1 MSFNRKIASFTTVL
15 SVGLAFIAGAAEK
28 RPVTFDDILSIRAVA
43 EPAVSPD
50 GSTVL
55 FTVASWEAPRSE
67 DSDDPGKMEWV
78 SHVYRVAADGGEPS
92 QLTLGE
98 KGESAPAWSPDGA
111 WMSFL
116 AARADGAKKPAGPI
130 GEGPKRQ
137 IWLMR
142 ASGGEALQLTDA
154 KDGVTAYQ
162 WSPDGSAIAFTTR
175 DALSDEE
182 ERKRKRRDDPAVYE
196 GDSRMSHL
204 WTIDVES
211 REAVQRT
218 RSSEFTIKG
227 EPSFSPDG
235 SRIAFTAAPTLWLRD
250 GRDDV
255 YVLTLEGDNVEKV
268 TSNLGQDESPVFSP
282 DGKAIAFLTTPND
295 AAPLPDGTQIPD
307 LRNARL
313 AIYDVSTRTIRDLGD
328 AAFDRIPGE
337 PQWAPGGKRLFFT
350 VGDRA
355 YQEVYAYELA
365 SRRYLKLTNGAQA
378 ILGNLS
384 RDGSIAAMTIESPS
398 SPTEVFVSGPD
409 FARPKRLT
417 TMNPQVEG
425 LALGSS
431 EVVTWKSTEGYEVEG
446 VLVKPVGYEPE
457 KRYPLLVVVHGG
469 PTGAHFNYFRVRYG
483 DGGQHWAGQGWAV
496 LYPNPRGSTN
506 YGEEFMRGNLADW
519 GGGDYRDI
527 MKGVDAMVA
536 AGIADPERLA
546 IQGWSYGGYMTC
558 WTVSQTTRFKAAMIG
573 AGLTNLVSM
582 YGTNDV
588 PNYLGSFFNGT
599 LAPET
604 EHLYRERSGLTYA
617 DRVTTPTLI
626 LHGSADERVPIGQP
640 MEFFRALKDRGVP
653 TELVFYPR
661 EGHGLQE
668 YYHRLDRM
676 KRQYEWIARH
686 TLGGA
691 SGAAPT
697 LN

>member
-1 MSFNRKIASFTTVL
+1 MSLNRNVASL
-15 SVGLAFIAGAAEK
+15 STFLFAASLAAGAAEK
-28 RPVTFDDILSIRAVA
+28 RPVTFEDILSLRTVS

-50 GSTVL
+50 GRAVL
-55 FTVASWEAPRSE
+55 FTVASWEAAGTGDSE
-67 DSDDPGKMEWV
+67 KKEWV
-78 SHVYRVAADGGEPS
+78 SHVHLVAAGGGAPR
-92 QLTLGE
+92 QLTFGE
-98 KGESAPAWSPDGA
+98 KGEGAPAWSPDGE

-116 AARADGAKKPAGPI
+116 AARAEGAKKADVPI
-130 GEGPKRQ
+130 DEGPKRQ

-142 ASGGEALQLTDA
+142 ASGGEAFRLTDA
-154 KDGVTAYQ
+154 KEGVTAYQ
-162 WSPDGSAIAFTTR
+162 WSPDGSAIAFTAK
-175 DALSDEE
+175 DAYSEEE
-182 ERKRKRRDDPAVYE
+182 ERNRKRRDDPVVYE
-196 GDSRMSHL
+196 EDFRMSHL

-218 RSSEFTIKG
+218 RGSSFTVKG
-227 EPSFSPDG
+227 KPSFSPDG
-235 SRIAFTAAPTLWLRD
+235 SRIAFTASPTLWLRD

-255 YVLTLEGDNVEKV
+255 YVLALEGDKLEKI
-268 TSNLGQDESPVFSP
+268 TSNLGPDESPVFSP
-282 DGKAIAFLTTPND
+282 DGRTIAFLTTGD
-295 AAPLPDGTQIPD
+295 ESEPLPDGTQIPD

-313 AIYDVSTRTIRDLGD
+313 ALYDVSAGTIRDLGD
-328 AAFDRIPGE
+328 KAFDRIPGE
-337 PQWAPGGKRLFFT
+337 PRWAPGGDRLLFT

-365 SRRYLKLTNGAQA
+365 GRRYLKLTNGALA
-378 ILGNLS
+378 ILGNSS
-384 RDGSIAAMTIESPS
+384 RDGSVAVLTMESPS
-398 SPTEVFVSGPD
+398 SPAEVFVSGPD
-409 FARPKRLT
+409 FARPRRLT
-417 TMNPQVEG
+417 TMNPQVEA
-425 LALGSS
+425 LALGAS
-431 EVVTWKSTEGYEVEG
+431 EVVAWKSTEGYEVEG
-446 VLVKPVGYEPE
+446 VLVKPVGWEPA
-457 KRYPLLVVVHGG
+457 KRYPLLVVPHGG
-469 PTGAHFNYFRVRYG
+469 PTGAHFNHFRVRYG

-527 MKGVDAMVA
+527 MTGVDAMVT
-536 AGIADPERLA
+536 AGIADPGKLA

-558 WTVSQTTRFKAAMIG
+558 WTVAQTTRFKAAMIG

-604 EHLYRERSGLTYA
+604 EQLYRERSGLTYA

-626 LHGSADERVPIGQP
+626 LHGAADERVPIGQP

-668 YYHRLDRM
+668 YHHRLDRM

-686 TLGGA
+686 TLGAA

-697 LN
+697 PN

>member
-1 MSFNRKIASFTTVL
+1 MSFNRKIASCSTFFFV
-15 SVGLAFIAGAAEK
+15 AFSLVAGAAEK
-28 RPVTFDDILSIRAVA
+28 RPVTFEDILSVRAVA
-43 EPAVSPD
+43 EPAVAPD

-55 FTVASWEAPRSE
+55 FTVSSWEAAG
-67 DSDDPGKMEWV
+67 SDDSGKMEWV
-78 SHVYRVAADGGEPS
+78 SHVHRVAVDGGEPS
-92 QLTLGE
+92 QLTFGE
-98 KGESAPAWSPDGA
+98 KGESAPAWSPDGE

-116 AARADGAKKPAGPI
+116 AARGEGGKPAEGPVS
-130 GEGPKRQ
+130 EAPKRQ

-142 ASGGEALQLTDA
+142 ASGGEAFRLTDA
-154 KDGVTAYQ
+154 KEGVAAYQ
-162 WSPDGSAIAFTTR
+162 WSPDGSDIAFTAR
-175 DALSDEE
+175 DAYSEEE

-204 WTIDVES
+204 WTIDIDN
-211 REAVQRT
+211 RQAIQRT
-218 RSSEFTIKG
+218 RGSAFAVKG
-227 EPSFSPDG
+227 KPSFSPDG
-235 SRIAFTAAPTLWLRD
+235 LRIAITASPTLWLRD

-255 YVLTLEGDNVEKV
+255 YVLTLEGDKVEKI

-282 DGKAIAFLTTPND
+282 DGKTIAFLTTPND
-295 AAPLPDGTQIPD
+295 AEPLPDGTQIPD

-313 AIYDVSTRTIRDLGD
+313 ALYDLSTKKIVELGD
-328 AAFDRIPGE
+328 SSFDRIPGD
-337 PQWAPGGKRLFFT
+337 PQWTPGGDRLLFT

-355 YQEVYAYELA
+355 YLEIYAYEIA
-365 SRRYLKLTNGAQA
+365 TRRYTKLTEDVFAA
-378 ILGNLS
+378 LGNLS
-384 RDGSIAAMTIESPS
+384 RDGSVAALTIESPS
-398 SPTEVFVSGPD
+398 FPAEIFVSGPD
-409 FARPKRLT
+409 FAQPKKLT

-425 LALGSS
+425 FALGTS
-431 EVVTWKSTEGYEVEG
+431 EVVSWMSTEGYKVEG
-446 VLVKPVGYEPE
+446 ILVKPVGYEPG
-457 KRYPLLVVVHGG
+457 KRYPLLVVAHGG

-527 MKGVDAMVA
+527 MTGVDSMVA
-536 AGIADPERLA
+536 AGIADPEKLA

-558 WTVSQTTRFKAAMIG
+558 WTISQTTRFKAAMIG

-604 EHLYRERSGLTYA
+604 EHLYRARSGLTYA
-617 DRVTTPTLI
+617 FRVTTPTLI
-626 LHGSADERVPIGQP
+626 LHRSADERVPIGQP
-640 MEFFRALKDRGVP
+640 MEFFRALKDLGVP

-676 KRQYEWIARH
+676 KRQYDWIARH
-686 TLGGA
+686 TLGAA